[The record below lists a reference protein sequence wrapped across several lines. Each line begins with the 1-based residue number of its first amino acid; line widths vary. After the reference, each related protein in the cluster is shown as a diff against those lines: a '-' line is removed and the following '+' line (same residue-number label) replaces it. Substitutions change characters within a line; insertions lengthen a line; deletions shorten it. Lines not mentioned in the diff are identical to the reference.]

1 MTDDHESKVG
11 AALKCVRSRRRRRS
25 TEEDC
30 IERAFDLK
38 CCVVEFVVV
47 VLSSGVRSSAVP
59 AKVRYIRVHLGTKS
73 ECFESVVG
81 RITEKVEKCIVWPRH
96 YHSSV

>member
-11 AALKCVRSRRRRRS
+11 AALNCVRSRRGR
-25 TEEDC
+25 EDC
-30 IERAFDLK
+30 RERAFDLK
-38 CCVVEFVVV
+38 CCVVELVVV